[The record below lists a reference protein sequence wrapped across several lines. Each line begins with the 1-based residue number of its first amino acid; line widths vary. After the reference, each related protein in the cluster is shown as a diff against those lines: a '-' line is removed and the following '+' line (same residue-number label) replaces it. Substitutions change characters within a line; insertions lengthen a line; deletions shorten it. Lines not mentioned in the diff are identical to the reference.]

1 MSSIIRSSSRRS
13 GSTTSLDEI
22 PGADPLSASKSHRTR
37 SGRRFGTSIGVN
49 TPSKSAKKNK
59 EGGGAAGAASTK
71 KSTSKKNRSAGRL
84 LSRASSTKKR
94 STSQQQLAA
103 SLPAADLSYDF
114 ASLSLSQS
122 FGSGAN
128 LRSTSVGAASSS
140 SDSRDDYEDAAAM
153 RRLPSAIT
161 ADYSVKMRG
170 AMSSISSSVSRSS
183 TSGGSFVNAASIFR
197 SKKNSNEDAGKA
209 ASAIPSIQRS
219 NPIFDTDRHYTIN
232 FESDDDE
239 ESDER
244 EGVAKTTELGTA
256 SRLEVDASGNYVI
269 RPHVFPKKEQKES
282 SIDSIFR
289 MVDRVVDNAD
299 DAMSWMCLQR
309 ANPVVDSDDEDAVI
323 HHDLHLKEERNY
335 YQPENMWSKKG
346 NTTGEE
352 NDVVLEMGNQLA
364 EDSVSGFIIPMP
376 R

>member
-13 GSTTSLDEI
+13 ESATSLDEMS
-22 PGADPLSASKSHRTR
+22 GANPPSASKSHRTR
-37 SGRRFGTSIGVN
+37 SGRRFGTSMNVN

-59 EGGGAAGAASTK
+59 DGGAEVSTR
-71 KSTSKKNRSAGRL
+71 KSTSKKNRSAGRF

-94 STSQQQLAA
+94 STSQQQLVA

-122 FGSGAN
+122 FGSAAN
-128 LRSTSVGAASSS
+128 LRSTSVGAVSSS
-140 SDSRDDYEDAAAM
+140 SDSRDDYEDAVSM

-161 ADYSVKMRG
+161 TDYSVKMRG
-170 AMSSISSSVSRSS
+170 TMSSISSSVSRSS
-183 TSGGSFVNAASIFR
+183 ASSGSFVNAASIFR
-197 SKKNSNEDAGKA
+197 SKKNSDQDAGKA
-209 ASAIPSIQRS
+209 VSAIPTIQRS

-239 ESDER
+239 EGEER
-244 EGVAKTTELGTA
+244 EGVAKTTELGTE
-256 SRLEVDASGNYVI
+256 SRLEVDASGNFII
-269 RPHVFPKKEQKES
+269 RPSEVPKKEEKES
-282 SIDSIFR
+282 SMDSIFR
-289 MVDRVVDNAD
+289 MVDRVLDNAD

-323 HHDLHLKEERNY
+323 HHDLHLKEETNY
-335 YQPENMWSKKG
+335 YQPERMWSKREYALR
-346 NTTGEE
+346 GEGGM
-352 NDVVLEMGNQLA
+352 VLEMGNQLA
-364 EDSVSGFIIPMP
+364 EDAVAGYTIPMP

>member
-1 MSSIIRSSSRRS
+1 MSSIMRSSSRRS
-13 GSTTSLDEI
+13 ESATSLDEMS
-22 PGADPLSASKSHRTR
+22 GANPPSASKSHRTR
-37 SGRRFGTSIGVN
+37 SGRRFGTSMNVN

-59 EGGGAAGAASTK
+59 DGGAGVSTK
-71 KSTSKKNRSAGRL
+71 KSTSKKNRSAGRF

-94 STSQQQLAA
+94 STSQQQLVA

-122 FGSGAN
+122 FGSGPN

-170 AMSSISSSVSRSS
+170 TMSSISSSVSRSS
-183 TSGGSFVNAASIFR
+183 ASSSSFVNAASIFR
-197 SKKNSNEDAGKA
+197 SKKNSDQYKYTGKT
-209 ASAIPSIQRS
+209 ASAFPTIERS
-219 NPIFDTDRHYTIN
+219 TPIFDTDRHYTIN
-232 FESDDDE
+232 FESDDDKDVE
-239 ESDER
+239 KES
-244 EGVAKTTELGTA
+244 VAKKTELGTG

-269 RPHVFPKKEQKES
+269 YPPQIPKKEENQS
-282 SIDSIFR
+282 SIDNIFR
-289 MVDRVVDNAD
+289 MVDRVLDNAD

-309 ANPVVDSDDEDAVI
+309 ANPILDSDDEDAVI
-323 HHDLHLKEERNY
+323 HHDLHLKEETNY
-335 YQPENMWSKKG
+335 FQPERMWSKREDAADEDDG
-346 NTTGEE
+346 M
-352 NDVVLEMGNQLA
+352 VLEMGNQIA
-364 EDSVSGFIIPMP
+364 EDAVAGFTIPMP